1 MATKFAQVE
10 AGLEANVAWRADV
23 AKQEKERW
31 KEVFAKIP
39 GARHRMA
46 TILLGDPR
54 AAHMSTAEIITT
66 CNIGHTPEADTQ
78 SAQQRLYAAGRTE
91 TARLLDKPVPVNI
104 PEAYPATSREYHL
117 DPALFQAGE
126 AMAKSLK
133 PFMVTAR

>member
-1 MATKFAQVE
+1 MATKFAQVK

-23 AKQEKERW
+23 AKQENERW

-39 GARHRMA
+39 AARHRMA
-46 TILLGDPR
+46 TILLGHPR
-54 AAHMSTAEIITT
+54 VHMTTEEIIKT
-66 CNIGHTPEADTQ
+66 CNVGQTAPEADTPTG
-78 SAQQRLYAAGRTE
+78 QQVLYAAGLTE
-91 TARLLDKPVPVNI
+91 AARLLDKPVPVNI

>member
-1 MATKFAQVE
+1 MTTKFAQVK

-39 GARHRMA
+39 AARHRMA

-78 SAQQRLYAAGRTE
+78 SAQQRLYAAGMTE
-91 TARLLDKPVPVNI
+91 AARLLGKPAPVTI
-104 PEAYPATSREYHL
+104 PEAYPAGSSEFHL
-117 DPALFQAGE
+117 DPALYAAG
-126 AMAKSLK
+126 ADMAKSLK
-133 PFMVTAR
+133 PFMVAAR